1 MLKYLL
7 ITGCILLFNFL
18 NTVQIS
24 TKHFFN
30 DFLSN
35 TTHIDLY
42 NTNQAYIYLNNQ
54 TVSKHFLQLEN
65 STEFKLQLDNYNY
78 EYTIL
83 NKVSRQKYL
92 ETIMSILF
100 LVVLLSAKMGISS
113 ISNFIEMDNKVKIT
127 LEDVAGLDDAKKEI
141 FEFIDFIKHREKYL
155 QIGARLPRG
164 ALLYGPPGT
173 GKTLLAKAIA
183 GECNISFISVAG
195 PDFSELYIGIGASR
209 VRSLFAKARAKAPCV
224 IFIDEIDALARTR
237 DNKHSHHDKDNTLNR
252 LLIEL
257 DGFTDNDNIIVFAA
271 TNRLEI
277 LDKAL
282 LRPGR
287 FDRKIE
293 FTLPEKNDRK
303 KIFEYYLSKIDTE
316 ENIDSELLAKQSFGF
331 SGADIANICNEACIL
346 AIRNDQENISHKLLL
361 AALDNILLGPEK
373 KTFKLSPEERTIV
386 AYHESGHA
394 CMSYLLKDATKSV
407 KVSILPRGKS
417 ALGFSQSEV
426 KETKLKSKEEI
437 LAQLCVLFGGRVA
450 EEIFCDSITTGASDD
465 IQKLTKLA
473 YAFIYTYG
481 MNNYYVHENM
491 SDIFKHEIDK
501 KIQAIINTAYIKTK
515 KLLTKH
521 KAIVEQLKTELLE
534 KEILHLDDLEKILK
548 L

>member
-42 NTNQAYIYLNNQ
+42 NTDQAYIYLNNQ

-78 EYTIL
+78 AYTIL

-100 LVVLLSAKMGISS
+100 LVVLLSTKMGISS

-195 PDFSELYIGIGASR
+195 PDFSELYVGIGASR
-209 VRSLFAKARAKAPCV
+209 VRNLFTKARAKAPCV

-316 ENIDSELLAKQSFGF
+316 ANIDSELLAKQSFGF

-407 KVSILPRGKS
+407 KISILPRGKS

-481 MNNYYVHENM
+481 MNNYYIHENM

-501 KIQAIINTAYIKTK
+501 KIQAIINAAYTKTK

-534 KEILHLDDLEKILK
+534 KEILHLDDLEKIIK